1 MLNKANI
8 FCTVIKRS
16 FLFIL
21 ISFSLVYTQDPPPE
35 FEFNISIYQS
45 FYFFLEANIDGENLV
60 EGEDWIASFSV
71 YDETMGGQCSYIDE
85 DLDGEPSTLD
95 CYDVNEDGILS
106 EEIEISIMEAKSLV
120 DTAISIIKPLK
131 IDYDKLK
138 EEILA
143 FVVIN
148 IFSLICKL

>member
-1 MLNKANI
+1 MKQEI
-8 FCTVIKRS
+8 IKEKLS
-16 FLFIL
+16 YVIL
-21 ISFSLVYTQDPPPE
+21 I
-35 FEFNISIYQS
+35 
-45 FYFFLEANIDGENLV
+45 ID
-60 EGEDWIASFSV
+60 
-71 YDETMGGQCSYIDE
+71 
-85 DLDGEPSTLD
+85 
-95 CYDVNEDGILS
+95 LS
-106 EEIEISIMEAKSLV
+106 EEIGISIKEAKSLV

>member
-1 MLNKANI
+1 MKQEIIKEKLSYAMLI
-8 FCTVIKRS
+8 
-16 FLFIL
+16 
-21 ISFSLVYTQDPPPE
+21 
-35 FEFNISIYQS
+35 
-45 FYFFLEANIDGENLV
+45 ID
-60 EGEDWIASFSV
+60 
-71 YDETMGGQCSYIDE
+71 
-85 DLDGEPSTLD
+85 
-95 CYDVNEDGILS
+95 LS

-120 DTAISIIKPLK
+120 DAAISIIKPPK